1 MKYVVIKRNV
11 YNCIGESRNFRL
23 GGGGGGIVE
32 FLGSAGDCFDVLSN
46 ITYACYA
53 VKSYKIH
60 THPSNKKNG
69 GGGVG
74 TLVMDPPLHC
84 ISHVKF

>member
-23 GGGGGGIVE
+23 GGGRIVE

-60 THPSNKKNG
+60 THPSNKNKLG
-69 GGGVG
+69 GGGG
-74 TLVMDPPLHC
+74 GGPGKGSPFALYLN
-84 ISHVKF
+84 VKV

>member
-23 GGGGGGIVE
+23 GGGVVE
-32 FLGSAGDCFDVLSN
+32 FLGSASNCFNVLSN

-69 GGGVG
+69 GGGG
-74 TLVMDPPLHC
+74 RDA
-84 ISHVKF
+84 SHGSAFALYITC